1 MPLVHGHPARAA
13 CREFSKT
20 GADAE
25 RPRAV
30 RTDAAM
36 KYAQLVMGPAGC
48 GKSTYCATIQE
59 HFRVSLRRQC
69 RVINLDPAAESF
81 AYDCDVDVRELI
93 SVDDVMEELNYGPN
107 GGLVYAMEYIT
118 DNMSWL
124 EEQFGDYIDDDYVII
139 DCPGQIE
146 LYSHLTVMREIVD
159 LLQNMDFRVAGVYCL
174 DINFIEDAPKFLAGG
189 LAALTA
195 MVNLELPHINVLT
208 KCDLL
213 DEEKDI
219 EKYLEGDTEA
229 IVSELKG
236 TMAPKYKRLNQAMS
250 DLLEEYSL
258 VSFVSLNRA
267 DEDSIEL
274 CLAHVNNCIQYGEN
288 LEPTGKFDGADLEPQ
303 DD

>member
-1 MPLVHGHPARAA
+1 
-13 CREFSKT
+13 
-20 GADAE
+20 
-25 RPRAV
+25 
-30 RTDAAM
+30 M
-36 KYAQLVMGPAGC
+36 KFAQFVMGPAGC
-48 GKSTYCATIQE
+48 GKSTYCAVMQE
-59 HFRVSLRRQC
+59 HFRVSLRREC
-69 RVINLDPAAESF
+69 RVANLDPAAESF
-81 AYDCDVDVRELI
+81 AYDCDLDVRELI

-124 EEQFGDYIDDDYVII
+124 EEQLNDYIDDDYLIF

-159 LLQNMDFRVAGVYCL
+159 MLQRNDFQVAGVYCI
-174 DINFIEDAPKFLAGG
+174 DINFIEDGPKFMAGG

-213 DEEKDI
+213 KPETDI
-219 EKYLEGDTEA
+219 EKYLEADTST
-229 IVSELKG
+229 IMSELK
-236 TMAPKYKRLNQAMS
+236 TSMQPKYRGLTEAMGA
-250 DLLEEYSL
+250 LLDEYSL
-258 VSFVSLNRA
+258 VSFVMLNRD

-274 CLAHVNNCIQYGEN
+274 CLAHINNCIQYGEN
-288 LEPTGKFDGADLEPQ
+288 LEPSGKFDMADAEPP

>member
-1 MPLVHGHPARAA
+1 VGVGWVGARIGSRCLGGCASAPA
-13 CREFSKT
+13 
-20 GADAE
+20 G
-25 RPRAV
+25 
-30 RTDAAM
+30 AM
-36 KYAQLVMGPAGC
+36 KFAQFVMGPAGC

-59 HFRVSLRRQC
+59 HFRVSMRRQC
-69 RVINLDPAAESF
+69 RVVNLDPAAETF
-81 AYDCDVDVRELI
+81 AYDCEIDIRDLI

-124 EEQFGDYIDDDYVII
+124 EDQLKEYIDDDYLIF

-159 LLQNMDFRVAGVYCL
+159 MLQNNDYRVAGVYCL
-174 DINFIEDAPKFLAGG
+174 DINFIEDSAKFLAGG

-213 DEEKDI
+213 KDETEL
-219 EKYLEGDTEA
+219 ERYLEADTET
-229 IVSELKG
+229 IIQDLKKS
-236 TMAPKYKRLNQAMS
+236 MHPKYRLLNEAMGN
-250 DLLEEYSL
+250 LLEEFAL
-258 VSFVSLNRA
+258 VSFLALNRD

-274 CLAHVNNCIQYGEN
+274 VLAHVNHCIQYGEN
-288 LEPTGKFDGADLEPQ
+288 LEPSGKFDGADNDP
-303 DD
+303 DG

>member
-1 MPLVHGHPARAA
+1 
-13 CREFSKT
+13 
-20 GADAE
+20 
-25 RPRAV
+25 
-30 RTDAAM
+30 M
-36 KYAQLVMGPAGC
+36 KFAQFVMGPAGC

-59 HFRVSLRRQC
+59 HFRVSLRRNC

-81 AYDCDVDVRELI
+81 SYDCEVDVRELI

-107 GGLVYAMEYIT
+107 GGLVYAMEYIVE
-118 DNMSWL
+118 NMSWL
-124 EEQFGDYIDDDYVII
+124 EDLLADYVDDDYFIF

-159 LLQNMDFRVAGVYCL
+159 MLQNQDFRVAGVYCI
-174 DINFIEDAPKFLAGG
+174 DINFIEDAPKFLSGA

-213 DEEKDI
+213 PEEADVDKF
-219 EKYLEGDTEA
+219 LEADTEA
-229 IVSELKG
+229 IVQELKSS
-236 TMAPKYKRLNQAMS
+236 MHPRYKALNEAMGQML
-250 DLLEEYSL
+250 DEFGL
-258 VSFVSLNRA
+258 VSFVTLNRD

-274 CLAHVNNCIQYGEN
+274 CLAHVNHCIQYGEN
-288 LEPTGKFDGADLEPQ
+288 LEPSGKFDMADEDR

>member
-1 MPLVHGHPARAA
+1 
-13 CREFSKT
+13 
-20 GADAE
+20 
-25 RPRAV
+25 
-30 RTDAAM
+30 M
-36 KYAQLVMGPAGC
+36 KYAQFVMGPAGC
-48 GKSTYCATIQE
+48 GKSTYCAIIQE
-59 HFRVSLRRQC
+59 HFRLSLRRNC
-69 RVINLDPAAESF
+69 RVVNLDPAAETF
-81 AYDCDVDVRELI
+81 AYECEIDIRDLI

-124 EEQFGDYIDDDYVII
+124 EDQVSNFIDDDYLIF

-159 LLQNMDFRVAGVYCL
+159 MLQNNDYRVAGVYCL
-174 DINFIEDAPKFLAGG
+174 DVNFVEDAAKYMAGG

-208 KCDLL
+208 KCDLVQ
-213 DEEKDI
+213 DKEEGFL
-219 EKYLEGDTEA
+219 EKFLEADTEA
-229 IVSELKG
+229 VLQGLKSG
-236 TMAPKYKRLNQAMS
+236 MAPRYRLLNEAMQQ
-250 DLLEEYSL
+250 LLEEYSL
-258 VSFVSLNRA
+258 VSFVALNRD

-288 LEPTGKFDGADLEPQ
+288 LEPSGKYDMADVDP